1 MQDNKKSLVVCGA
14 GTMGSGIAQVAAQ
27 NLFPVVLFDIKD
39 EFVEKAKTHIEK
51 NLQYLVSKNKIG
63 EKDKEEMLSMIN
75 FTTSL
80 KDCVGDV
87 VIEAVVEKIDVK
99 ISLFNDIAAINNANT
114 ILASNTSSISIS
126 DIQKEVSNPSRV
138 VGLHFFNPPYI
149 MKLVEIVRGEL
160 TSEETVSNLRQ
171 LCLDLNKLPVICKD
185 SPGFIVNR
193 VARPYYLESLKIA
206 EQDLAS
212 FEDIDKALEACG
224 FKMGP
229 FRLMDMIGNDINLAV
244 SEIVYNAFNKT
255 PRFKPSSLQKEKVLK
270 NELGIKTG
278 KGFYNYS

>member
-1 MQDNKKSLVVCGA
+1 VCGA

-27 NLFPVVLFDIKD
+27 NLFPVVLFDIK
-39 EFVEKAKTHIEK
+39 EVFLEKAKSQIEK
-51 NLQYLVSKNKIG
+51 NLQYLVSKNKIK
-63 EKDKEEMLSMIN
+63 EKDKDEMLSFIN

-80 KDCVGDV
+80 NDCVGDV
-87 VIEAVVEKIDVK
+87 VIEAIVEKIHAK
-99 ISLFNDIAAINNANT
+99 ISLFNDIAAINNADT

-138 VGLHFFNPPYI
+138 AGLHFFNPPYI
-149 MKLVEIVRGEL
+149 MKLVEVVRGEF

-206 EQDLAS
+206 EQKLAS
-212 FEDIDKALEACG
+212 FEDIDKAMEACG

-229 FRLMDMIGNDINLAV
+229 FRLMDLIGNDINLAV

>member
-1 MQDNKKSLVVCGA
+1 
-14 GTMGSGIAQVAAQ
+14 
-27 NLFPVVLFDIKD
+27 
-39 EFVEKAKTHIEK
+39 
-51 NLQYLVSKNKIG
+51 
-63 EKDKEEMLSMIN
+63 
-75 FTTSL
+75 
-80 KDCVGDV
+80 
-87 VIEAVVEKIDVK
+87 
-99 ISLFNDIAAINNANT
+99 
-114 ILASNTSSISIS
+114 
-126 DIQKEVSNPSRV
+126 
-138 VGLHFFNPPYI
+138 
-149 MKLVEIVRGEL
+149 MKLVEVVRGEF

-193 VARPYYLESLKIA
+193 VARPYYLESLKIV

>member
-27 NLFPVVLFDIKD
+27 NLFPVILFDIKD
-39 EFVEKAKTHIEK
+39 EFVEKAKTHIKK

-63 EKDKEEMLSMIN
+63 EKDKDQMLSMIN
-75 FTTSL
+75 FTTSI
-80 KDCVGDV
+80 KDCIGDV

-99 ISLFNDIAAINNANT
+99 ISLFNDIAAINNVDT

-138 VGLHFFNPPYI
+138 AGLHFFNPPYI
-149 MKLVEIVRGEL
+149 MKLVEVVRGEL

-206 EQDLAS
+206 ELDLAS
-212 FEDIDKALEACG
+212 FEDIDKAMEACG